1 MKQRGFTLLE
11 LMLAMVVLGVLA
23 AAVFP
28 TTRHMVKRQKEVEL
42 RRALLEMRQAI
53 DRFKKAH
60 DEGLIEVR
68 EVRQFGYPKDFEQ
81 LVEGVPLKKDQG
93 QTIRFL
99 RRIPVDPMTGEREW
113 GMRSVQDDPDTQS
126 WGRENLFDVYSLSDG
141 VSLEEEDYSEW

>member
-42 RRALLEMRQAI
+42 RRALLEMRLAI

-99 RRIPVDPMTGEREW
+99 RRIPEDPMTGEREW

-141 VSLEEEDYSEW
+141 VSLEDEDYSEW